1 MSAHSAS
8 EPQAPE
14 LPAADLDDSGRPSV
28 IPTIDWAVS
37 ILNAPGLHDAPR
49 VSWAGRYLA
58 AEVTRLQAR
67 EEQEHWTPGLLALWA
82 VNLFLAGGVFVAFL
96 AYWLFI
102 K

>member
-1 MSAHSAS
+1 MSSHAAP
-8 EPQAPE
+8 EPHTPE
-14 LPAADLDDSGRPSV
+14 LPAAAPDDSGRPSV
-28 IPTIDWAVS
+28 ISTRDWAVS

-67 EEQEHWTPGLLALWA
+67 EEQEHWTPGLLALWFT
-82 VNLFLAGGVFVAFL
+82 NFFIAGGLFAAII
-96 AYWLFI
+96 AYWLFV